1 MHPMNPGRA
10 RLTSFDGE
18 STGVPATQLGTAKS
32 EETLESIGKQQQKN
46 GGLVLVSSTSEEHAH
61 SKEIGDSSIMPTASE
76 GESGHGPRLES
87 MSPDNPTS
95 RSYRADQQLD
105 HEPNHQKQEVS
116 GSRQQKDA
124 VRDGTRTRDSTSA
137 PKNGDQGEEEN
148 QSGGS
153 HSSDPTPAPGNGDQ
167 RQGQRENQSSS
178 PDGRSEEQSNS
189 RPCMEKL

>member
-18 STGVPATQLGTAKS
+18 STGVPATELGTAKS
-32 EETLESIGKQQQKN
+32 EETSESIGKQQQKN

-61 SKEIGDSSIMPTASE
+61 SKEIGDSGIMPTASE

-95 RSYRADQQLD
+95 RPCRADQQLD
-105 HEPNHQKQEVS
+105 HEPNYQKQEVS
-116 GSRQQKDA
+116 GSSQQKDA
-124 VRDGTRTRDSTSA
+124 VRGGTRTRDSTSA
-137 PKNGDQGEEEN
+137 PRNGDQGEEEN